1 MNNEKLKINL
11 NYWSNCPLIV
21 DENILNCNKVLQII
35 PNDILLKKMETV
47 ITSHQYKLFYKINDE
62 NINKLK
68 KFINKNNINIL
79 EPEYLFLYTKDFL
92 EYYIKN
98 SLVLSFYSKTK
109 NNELKMIGLIIGK
122 KSLLFINNQEFN
134 TIETNFLILDPKV
147 RNNNLA
153 PLMISI
159 LTKESILNYSTSLS
173 HYTISNEIKAPYF
186 SLKYYYHRIINI
198 KKLLESNFLSKDI
211 NIEEYKKKYN
221 NFINYLDNQQIIY
234 LKNITDELIDY
245 IYHNINLF
253 SKQNYTIFDYK
264 TKEQIKDILNSKS
277 FHNFIFIE
285 PNSNNEYFI
294 KNYICLNELKI
305 INTTNKNYYKNG
317 YIYMGFYDDDINQ
330 IIEKLSEYI
339 YLNKILDV
347 ITWTDFFKMNQYLNI
362 INGSSYLKYYLFNTQ
377 IFKIENQNNGL
388 VTL

>member
-1 MNNEKLKINL
+1 
-11 NYWSNCPLIV
+11 
-21 DENILNCNKVLQII
+21 
-35 PNDILLKKMETV
+35 
-47 ITSHQYKLFYKINDE
+47 
-62 NINKLK
+62 
-68 KFINKNNINIL
+68 
-79 EPEYLFLYTKDFL
+79 
-92 EYYIKN
+92 
-98 SLVLSFYSKTK
+98 
-109 NNELKMIGLIIGK
+109 
-122 KSLLFINNQEFN
+122 
-134 TIETNFLILDPKV
+134 
-147 RNNNLA
+147 
-153 PLMISI
+153 MISI

-285 PNSNNEYFI
+285 PNSDNEYKI

-347 ITWTDFFKMNQYLNI
+347 ITWTDFFKMNKCLNI